1 MHDHLRS
8 GGGRLGDEVVPVI
21 YRAGNRDEDIAGQ
34 HLARIVP
41 DLPAGVALQAVAG
54 NEQLAERFF
63 K

>member
-1 MHDHLRS
+1 MHDHLCS
-8 GGGRLGDEVVPVI
+8 GRRRFGDEIVPVI

-41 DLPAGVALQAVAG
+41 DLPAGVAFQAVAG